1 MTPDLVELDRRA
13 VLATV
18 TTAELV
24 TPERLTLPTPCA
36 GWPVG
41 SLLAHMAAQHRGFA
55 AAARGE
61 GADLERWRERPPG
74 PHTPA
79 EYVDSA
85 KEVLRAFA
93 EPDIAER
100 TFALPEFGPEVT
112 VPGHQALG
120 FHLVD
125 YVVHGWDLARALGVG
140 YELDPDAADPVLRI
154 AEAVPDGPERE
165 QPGAAFAHALPD
177 RDPGVPLDRILR
189 LLGRSPAWPKSE

>member
-1 MTPDLVELDRRA
+1 MTTDLVELDRRA
-13 VLATV
+13 VLTSV

-24 TPERLTLPTPCA
+24 TSGELALPTPCA

-41 SLLAHMAAQHRGFA
+41 RLLAHMAAQHRGFA
-55 AAARGE
+55 AGARGE
-61 GADLERWRERPPG
+61 GADLEHWRERPPG

-79 EYVDSA
+79 EYADSA
-85 KEVLRAFA
+85 AEVLRAFA
-93 EPDIAER
+93 EPGVPER
-100 TFALPEFGPEVT
+100 TFALPEFGPDVT

-125 YVVHGWDLARALGVG
+125 YIVHGWDLARALGVG
-140 YELDPDAADPVLRI
+140 YELDPEAAEPVLRI

-165 QPGAAFAHALPD
+165 QSGAAFAHALPG
-177 RDPGVPLDRILR
+177 RDPDAPLDRILR